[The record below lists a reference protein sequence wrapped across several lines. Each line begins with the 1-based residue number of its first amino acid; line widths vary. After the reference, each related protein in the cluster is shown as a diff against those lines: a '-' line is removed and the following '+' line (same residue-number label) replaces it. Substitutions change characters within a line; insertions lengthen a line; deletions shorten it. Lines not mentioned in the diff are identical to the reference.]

1 MDLPY
6 NPALREALTAV
17 YHQQSLGFQVQPGE
31 KGLLALHVRPDSAF
45 KKTAHVEHLKT
56 WLPSMGFEVKAA
68 SQDALGLL
76 VTDRTTGERIWV
88 FLWWKPLPMKPLTKF
103 WATSRIPERYDYN

>member
-1 MDLPY
+1 M
-6 NPALREALTAV
+6 E
-17 YHQQSLGFQVQPGE
+17 
-31 KGLLALHVRPDSAF
+31 
-45 KKTAHVEHLKT
+45 
-56 WLPSMGFEVKAA
+56 FEVKAA
-68 SQDALGLL
+68 SPDALGLL